1 MIMVSFLQRNTFQCV
16 IATDGSTSFALFLYD
31 TLQWSEANPAHVGF
45 NNGMFIV
52 SKMFKMANIA
62 LA

>member
-31 TLQWSEANPAHVGF
+31 KLQWSEANPAHVGF
-45 NNGMFIV
+45 NNGEW
-52 SKMFKMANIA
+52 
-62 LA
+62 LLELH